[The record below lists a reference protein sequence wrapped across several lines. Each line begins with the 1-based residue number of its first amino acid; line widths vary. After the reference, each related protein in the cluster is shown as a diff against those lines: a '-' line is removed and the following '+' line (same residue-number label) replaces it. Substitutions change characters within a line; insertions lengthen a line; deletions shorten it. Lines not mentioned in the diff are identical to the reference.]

1 MDFSELKRFL
11 DSLPE
16 MGIPGVDM
24 TVYQA
29 HMSIFRHSAGF
40 RDREAEAPVR
50 RDETYF
56 AYSCTKPL
64 TVVCALQLFEKGAFL
79 MSDPLGEYL
88 PEYRNLKVHETDAQ
102 GRVRERPAKREIRMG
117 DLFTMTAGLD

>member
-29 HMSIFRHSAGF
+29 HRSIFRHSAGF
-40 RDREAEAPVR
+40 RDREAEAPMRAR
-50 RDETYF
+50 RDVF
-56 AYSCTKPL
+56 R
-64 TVVCALQLFEKGAFL
+64 LFL
-79 MSDPLGEYL
+79 
-88 PEYRNLKVHETDAQ
+88 HEAAH
-102 GRVRERPAKREIRMG
+102 GGMRASAV
-117 DLFTMTAGLD
+117 